1 MKNVFLSLGGNIGNR
16 FKNLAQARDLIAKEV
31 GKIKATSEIYETKAW
46 GVENQPDFL
55 NQVVQITTTLS
66 PYKVLDKV
74 LAIEHKMG
82 RVREQKWFARNIDI
96 DVLFYDQVI
105 IESKN
110 LILPHPHISNR
121 NFVLGPLKDIAPDFI
136 HPVLQK
142 SIRQL
147 FLDCTDELSINE
159 YTLRTA

>member
-1 MKNVFLSLGGNIGNR
+1 MKNVFLSLGGNLGNR
-16 FKNLAQARDLIAKEV
+16 SKNLAKARDFITKEV
-31 GKIKATSEIYETKAW
+31 GEIIAISEIYETKAW